1 MMQQKAEFSIGQI
14 IRHVKYNYRGV
25 IVDIDPIFS
34 APDEWYEAIAAS
46 RPPKDKPWYHVL
58 VDDGNMQTY
67 VAEQF
72 LLADESDEPINHP
85 YVEMFFSGFDRDHY
99 VSRQSIN

>member
-1 MMQQKAEFSIGQI
+1 
-14 IRHVKYNYRGV
+14 
-25 IVDIDPIFS
+25 
-34 APDEWYEAIAAS
+34 
-46 RPPKDKPWYHVL
+46 VL

-67 VAEQF
+67 VAEQH

-85 YVEMFFSGFDRDHY
+85 YVEMFFSGFDHDHY

>member
-1 MMQQKAEFSIGQI
+1 MMQQKAAFSIGQI

-67 VAEQF
+67 VAEQY
-72 LLADESDEPINHP
+72 LLPDESDEPINHP